1 MTNGE
6 ESILKRI
13 AARTCERVAVEKAA
27 HPLATLAA
35 AAEERVAKERAS
47 YPAPSF
53 SLPFE
58 RALRA
63 PGLSL
68 ICECKRASP
77 SRGLIAADFDPVGIA
92 REYEDAGADAI
103 SCLTEPLWFQGA
115 DEHLERVAQAV
126 SIPVLRK
133 DFVVDEYM
141 IYQAKAIGADAVL
154 LICAIL
160 GDAQLKAYIGL
171 CERLGLTALVEAYEP
186 EELSRALEAG
196 ARVVGVNNRDLHS
209 FELDFGRSIELKPM
223 VGPDRVFVSESGI
236 RDARDLR
243 RLAEAGVDAVLVGEA
258 LMRRTD
264 RSAALDELK
273 GDLS

>member
-1 MTNGE
+1 MLFRSTNGE

-103 SCLTEPLWFQGA
+103 SCLTEPFWFQGA

-171 CERLGLTALVEAYEP
+171 
-186 EELSRALEAG
+186 
-196 ARVVGVNNRDLHS
+196 
-209 FELDFGRSIELKPM
+209 
-223 VGPDRVFVSESGI
+223 
-236 RDARDLR
+236 
-243 RLAEAGVDAVLVGEA
+243 
-258 LMRRTD
+258 
-264 RSAALDELK
+264 
-273 GDLS
+273 

>member
-35 AAEERVAKERAS
+35 AAEERAAKERAS

-53 SLPFE
+53 FLPFE

-68 ICECKRASP
+68 VCECKRASP

-103 SCLTEPLWFQGA
+103 SCLTEPFWFQGA
-115 DEHLERVAQAV
+115 DEHLERVVQAV

-133 DFVVDEYM
+133 DFMVDEYM

-209 FELDFGRSIELKPM
+209 FELDFGRSIELKSM

-264 RSAALDELK
+264 RCAALDELR
-273 GDLS
+273 GGLS

>member
-6 ESILKRI
+6 KSILKRI

-27 HPLATLAA
+27 HPLATLVA
-35 AAEERVAKERAS
+35 AAEERAAKERAA

-92 REYEDAGADAI
+92 REYEHAGADAI
-103 SCLTEPLWFQGA
+103 SCLTEPFWFQGA
-115 DEHLERVAQAV
+115 DEYLERVAQAV

-264 RSAALDELK
+264 RRATLDELR
-273 GDLS
+273 GGLS

>member
-35 AAEERVAKERAS
+35 AAEERAAKERAS

-243 RLAEAGVDAVLVGEA
+243 RLAEASVDAVLVGEA

-264 RSAALDELK
+264 RRAALDELK

>member
-13 AARTCERVAVEKAA
+13 AARTCERVAAEKVA

-35 AAEERVAKERAS
+35 AAEERAAKERAAHL
-47 YPAPSF
+47 APSF

-63 PGLSL
+63 PDLSL

-103 SCLTEPLWFQGA
+103 SCLTEPFWFQGA
-115 DEHLERVAQAV
+115 DKHLERVAQAV

-171 CERLGLTALVEAYEP
+171 CEKLGLTALVEAYEP

-209 FELDFGRSIELKPM
+209 FELDFGRSIELKSM

-264 RSAALDELK
+264 RRAALDELR
-273 GDLS
+273 GGLS

>member
-27 HPLATLAA
+27 HPLATLVA
-35 AAEERVAKERAS
+35 AAEERAAKERAS

-243 RLAEAGVDAVLVGEA
+243 RLAEASVDAVLVGEA

-264 RSAALDELK
+264 RRAALDELK

>member
-35 AAEERVAKERAS
+35 AAEERAAKERAS

>member
-27 HPLATLAA
+27 HPLATLVA
-35 AAEERVAKERAS
+35 AAEERAAKERAA

-103 SCLTEPLWFQGA
+103 SCLTEPIWFQGA

-264 RSAALDELK
+264 RRAALDELK

>member
-27 HPLATLAA
+27 HPLATLDV

-160 GDAQLKAYIGL
+160 GDVQLKAYIGL

>member
-35 AAEERVAKERAS
+35 AAEERAAKERAS

-209 FELDFGRSIELKPM
+209 FELDFGRSIELKSM
-223 VGPDRVFVSESGI
+223 VGSDRVFVSESGI

>member
-1 MTNGE
+1 MKPIHHIKITG
-6 ESILKRI
+6 
-13 AARTCERVAVEKAA
+13 
-27 HPLATLAA
+27 
-35 AAEERVAKERAS
+35 
-47 YPAPSF
+47 
-53 SLPFE
+53 
-58 RALRA
+58 
-63 PGLSL
+63 
-68 ICECKRASP
+68 ASP

>member
-6 ESILKRI
+6 KSILKRI

-35 AAEERVAKERAS
+35 AAEERAAKERAA

-103 SCLTEPLWFQGA
+103 SCLTEPFWFQGA
-115 DEHLERVAQAV
+115 DEYLERVAQAV

-160 GDAQLKAYIGL
+160 GDAQLKAYMGL

-264 RSAALDELK
+264 RRAALDELK

>member
-1 MTNGE
+1 M
-6 ESILKRI
+6 
-13 AARTCERVAVEKAA
+13 
-27 HPLATLAA
+27 
-35 AAEERVAKERAS
+35 
-47 YPAPSF
+47 
-53 SLPFE
+53 
-58 RALRA
+58 
-63 PGLSL
+63 
-68 ICECKRASP
+68 
-77 SRGLIAADFDPVGIA
+77 GIA
-92 REYEDAGADAI
+92 REYEHAGADAI
-103 SCLTEPLWFQGA
+103 SCLTEPFWFQGA

-160 GDAQLKAYIGL
+160 GDAQLKAYMGL

-209 FELDFGRSIELKPM
+209 FEVDFGRSIELKSM
-223 VGPDRVFVSESGI
+223 VGSDRVFVSESGI
-236 RDARDLR
+236 RDAHDLR

-264 RSAALDELK
+264 RRAALDELR
-273 GDLS
+273 GGLS

>member
-35 AAEERVAKERAS
+35 AAEERAAKERAA

-103 SCLTEPLWFQGA
+103 SCLTEPFWFQGA
-115 DEHLERVAQAV
+115 DEYLERVAQAV

-264 RSAALDELK
+264 RRATLDELR
-273 GDLS
+273 GGLS